1 MKSAESI
8 ASPNTQKSLFSGHD
22 TTWAQKI
29 SFFMLCMGNQ
39 IYYLLVGSYFNT
51 YMLTQGIPLTVIA
64 FVFLIAKVWD
74 AVNDPLFAF
83 IFDKIKFTGK
93 RKEKCLPWIRI
104 SGIILPLVSIAMFNI
119 PGELSVTGKT
129 IWFFVT
135 YVLWD
140 MSFTIADV
148 PRWAINTTMAVEQD
162 ERNFL
167 FNWGSVFAGAGTLFG
182 TTIFTL
188 MIGETF
194 NTTFGIAAVAVTIL
208 ALVCEIPIMF
218 FGKEK
223 YAEMYQGKDT
233 ANQEK
238 FTLKQMFTYLAKN
251 KYLTM
256 MYIGQL
262 LRNTFAIGAT
272 GGAIITFYVY
282 GSVDWTIASTWISMI
297 GGPVMGLLLPFFLKK
312 FDRFKMY
319 MFCLIWVTACSLL
332 NFSSFYLGFL
342 SIPFALTMAAIS
354 GFPDITSQMLA
365 NSFTMDALEYGRY
378 KTGIDGTG
386 INFAFFT
393 FASKIPSAFNGTLS
407 ALATAATTFVIYE
420 VDKISDLEN
429 LPQPEGAIAQ
439 VWSIQL
445 MGIICSVLMIA
456 VLLCFYKLRSK
467 DVDLMA
473 QYNAG
478 KITREECDAKLSRK
492 Y

>member
-1 MKSAESI
+1 MKSSESI
-8 ASPNTQKSLFSGHD
+8 ASPNTKKSIFSNHD
-22 TTWAQKI
+22 TTWTQKI

-51 YMLTQGIPLTVIA
+51 YMLTQGIPLTTIA
-64 FVFLIAKVWD
+64 FVFLVAKVWD
-74 AVNDPLFAF
+74 AVNDPLFAY

-104 SGIILPLVSIAMFNI
+104 SGIFLPFVSIAMFNI
-119 PGELSVTGKT
+119 PGSLSVTGKT
-129 IWFFVT
+129 VWFFVT

-140 MSFTIADV
+140 MSFTVADV
-148 PRWAINTTMAVEQD
+148 PRWAINTTMTVNQD

-194 NTTFGIAAVAVTIL
+194 NTTFGVAAFAVAVL
-208 ALVCEIPIMF
+208 AFVLELPIMF

-223 YAEMYQGKDT
+223 YAEIYRNEDAEKR
-233 ANQEK
+233 EK
-238 FTLKQMFTYLAKN
+238 FTLKQMFTYLAQN

-256 MYIGQL
+256 MYICQL
-262 LRNTFAIGAT
+262 LRNTFAIGAV
-272 GGAIITFYVY
+272 GGTLITFYVY
-282 GSVDWTIASTWISMI
+282 GSVDWTVASTWITMI
-297 GGPVMGLLLPFFLKK
+297 GGPVMGLILPFILKK
-312 FDRFKMY
+312 FDRFKLY
-319 MFCLIWVTACSLL
+319 MFCLIWVTVCSVIS
-332 NFSSFYLGFL
+332 FSSYYLGFL
-342 SIPFALTMAAIS
+342 SIPFALIMAAVS
-354 GFPDITSQMLA
+354 GFPNITSQMLA

-378 KTGIDGTG
+378 KTGIDATG

-393 FASKIPSAFNGTLS
+393 FASKIPSAFNGTLA
-407 ALATAATTFVIYE
+407 ALATAATTFIIYE
-420 VDKISDLEN
+420 VDKISDLAN
-429 LPQPEGAIAQ
+429 CPQPDGAIAQ
-439 VWSIQL
+439 VWSIQ
-445 MGIICSVLMIA
+445 MTGIIASVLMIV

-473 QYNAG
+473 KYNAG
-478 KITREECDAKLSRK
+478 EITREECDAQLSRK